1 MIKIK
6 NIIKEEN
13 EGKTIALTNTDRK
26 ILNILQKQ
34 KVDYTRI
41 SDIITFLVST
51 LAIDDEELISRFVR
65 LYHYNWAPGMFECDS
80 IREDECVEDFSKMK
94 KGVIGLE
101 EKEYAPQIIALSRS
115 LNIDP
120 IFIIEDWRGDMV
132 AGGYTSLP
140 EYSVVGYIE
149 RRGRLQMINN
159 EGYSVAQGWDQAYD
173 AAYTRVKERW
183 EDEGINW
190 FSEEFVENYVEISQ
204 SWVESESIRI
214 TDEELSNTDSE
225 EDMREMA
232 GVSDE
237 YDSYNDEL
245 EMVKS
250 EIVDVLNEIQEEEF
264 KRDNIEKEKI
274 ILEKEIERLGYDI
287 DYGTIDPNYGEFS
300 YDIERLQNELN
311 RMEGLLEE
319 IKTIIKM
326 LHEEHGNHQIDI
338 EDYKKE
344 LSKYE
349 GENLEKIFIR
359 ERELYWQ
366 NDINDDP
373 LEYIINENDI
383 SLSEAIG
390 YGYAEVDEERLLG
403 AALDSDGI
411 AHFLADYDGVE
422 NLKILDGEEYY
433 IFRTN

>member
-94 KGVIGLE
+94 KGVIDLE
-101 EKEYAPQIIALSRS
+101 EKEYTPQIIALSRS
-115 LNIDP
+115 LNINP
-120 IFIIEDWRGDMV
+120 IFIIEDHGGDMV
-132 AGGYTSLP
+132 AGGDTYLP

-250 EIVDVLNEIQEEEF
+250 EIVDILNEIQEEEF

-373 LEYIINENDI
+373 LEYIINERDF

-411 AHFLADYDGVE
+411 SHFLADYDGVE
-422 NLKILDGEEYY
+422 NLKIIDGEEYY

>member
-311 RMEGLLEE
+311 RMEWLLEE